1 LQEKNPVRKI
11 ILASQ
16 SKARQKILKQIG
28 LKFSVAVSSV
38 KEDAAIRGKCSDLV
52 IANAARKAKAV
63 AGRFSS
69 GVVIAADTV
78 VLSGRKLIGKPK
90 NKTDALKILTLLSQ
104 KPHWVYSGLAV
115 IDIDRGKMFTAH
127 DKTKIYMYRLTDVQI
142 KNYLKKVPVL
152 DKAGGFD
159 IQGPGG
165 VFIDRIEGCFYN
177 VVGLPLA
184 KLAKILHR
192 LDVDI
197 F

>member
-1 LQEKNPVRKI
+1 MRKI

-28 LKFSVAVSSV
+28 LKFCVAVSSV
-38 KEDAAIRGKCSDLV
+38 KEEAAIRGKCRDLV
-52 IANAARKAKAV
+52 ITNATRKAKDV
-63 AGRFSS
+63 ARKCRS
-69 GVVIAADTV
+69 GIVIAADTV
-78 VLSGRKLIGKPK
+78 VLVGRKLIGKPK
-90 NKTDALKILTLLSQ
+90 NKKDALKILTLLSQ
-104 KPHWVYSGLAV
+104 KPHWIYSGLAV
-115 IDIDRGKMFTAH
+115 IDIDRGKMFTAY
-127 DKTKIYMYRLTDVQI
+127 DKTKIYMYRLTGVQI
-142 KNYLKKVPVL
+142 KNYLKKVPAL

-165 VFIDRIEGCFYN
+165 IIIDRIEGCFYN

-184 KLAKILHR
+184 KLVKILHR

>member
-1 LQEKNPVRKI
+1 LQERKPVRKI

-28 LKFSVAVSSV
+28 LKFSVAASSV
-38 KEDAAIRGKCSDLV
+38 KEDAAIKRGCGDLV
-52 IANAARKAKAV
+52 IANAARKAKDV

-78 VLSGRKLIGKPK
+78 VLAGRKLIGKPK

-115 IDIDRGKMFTAH
+115 IDIDKGKMFTAH
-127 DKTKIYMYRLTDVQI
+127 DKTKIYMCRLTDVQI
-142 KNYLKKVPVL
+142 KNYLKKVHVL

>member
-1 LQEKNPVRKI
+1 VRKI

-16 SKARQKILKQIG
+16 SKARQKILQQIG

-38 KEDAAIRGKCSDLV
+38 KEDAAIKGQCKDLV
-52 IANAARKAKAV
+52 IANAAGKAKAV

-78 VLSGRKLIGKPK
+78 VLAGRQLIGKPK

-127 DKTKIYMYRLTDVQI
+127 DKTKIYMCKLTDVQI
-142 KNYLKKVPVL
+142 KNYLKKVSVL

-184 KLAKILHR
+184 KLVKILHR

>member
-1 LQEKNPVRKI
+1 MRKI

-38 KEDAAIRGKCSDLV
+38 KEDAVIRKGCSDLV
-52 IANAARKAKAV
+52 IANATRKVKDV

-78 VLSGRKLIGKPK
+78 VLAGRKLIGKPK
-90 NKTDALKILTLLSQ
+90 NKKDALKILTLLSQ

-115 IDIDRGKMFTAH
+115 IDIDSGEMLTAH
-127 DKTKIYMYRLTDVQI
+127 DKTKIYMCSLTDVQI

-184 KLAKILHR
+184 KLAKILHK

>member
-1 LQEKNPVRKI
+1 VRKI

-28 LKFSVAVSSV
+28 LKFCVAVSSV
-38 KEDAAIRGKCSDLV
+38 KEDSLIKGKCSDVV
-52 IANAARKAKAV
+52 IINATKKAKDVARKF
-63 AGRFSS
+63 RS

-78 VLSGRKLIGKPK
+78 VLLGKKLIGKPK
-90 NKTDALKILTLLSQ
+90 NKKDAFKILTLLSQ

-115 IDIDRGKMFTAH
+115 IDLDKGKMFTAH

-142 KNYLKKVPVL
+142 KHYLKKVPAL

-159 IQGPGG
+159 IQGLGG

-184 KLAKILHR
+184 KLVTILHR
-192 LDVDI
+192 LGVDI